1 LSNYNL
7 GDSIHPWAITEEELK
22 RFKGF
27 KDLSE
32 EQSKLVRETLVRLA
46 IIAMEIN

>member
-1 LSNYNL
+1 LSNNSL

-22 RFKGF
+22 RFTGF
-27 KDLSE
+27 SDMSE
-32 EQSKLVRETLVRLA
+32 EESKLVRETLVRLA

>member
-1 LSNYNL
+1 LSNYSL
-7 GDSIHPWAITEEELK
+7 CDSNHAWAITEEELK

-27 KDLSE
+27 ADLSE

>member
-1 LSNYNL
+1 LSNYDL
-7 GDSIHPWAITEEELK
+7 GDSTHPWAITEEELK

-27 KDLSE
+27 SDLSE

>member
-1 LSNYNL
+1 LSNYDL
-7 GDSIHPWAITEEELK
+7 GDSTHPWAITEEEFK

-27 KDLSE
+27 SDISE